1 MVAKALRGRVT
12 TKLPGWHLDGEQL
25 VGRWRFADFGA
36 ALAAAVRVGS
46 LAERVDHHPDMQ
58 IGWGKL
64 EVRLTTH
71 SAKALTSRDVELGL
85 QIHKALGRPPRLAPK

>member
-1 MVAKALRGRVT
+1 MVEDALRGRVAT
-12 TKLPGWHLDGEQL
+12 ELAGWRLEGEQL

-46 LAERVDHHPDMQ
+46 LAERADHHPEMQ

-71 SAKALTSRDVELGL
+71 SKKALTSRDVELGVKI
-85 QIHKALGRPPRLAPK
+85 QEALGPPQT